1 MATAI
6 RSVLGLIGFGALL
19 FIPAGTLDYWQAWV
33 FLGVFSAMSLLPSV
47 YLNRIDPAA
56 LERRMHAGPKAETR
70 PVQKAVMTGISL
82 SFAGML
88 VIAGLDH
95 RFGWSKVPTA
105 ISVIG
110 DVLVAAGLG
119 VAMLVVYQNRYA
131 AATITV
137 EDGQPLV
144 TSGLYAVVRHP
155 MYSASLVMMVGMALA
170 LASYWS
176 LSAAAFGV
184 LLLIARIL
192 DEEKL
197 LSQKLAGYD
206 VYAQRVRS
214 RLIPRMW

>member
-214 RLIPRMW
+214 RLIPRLW